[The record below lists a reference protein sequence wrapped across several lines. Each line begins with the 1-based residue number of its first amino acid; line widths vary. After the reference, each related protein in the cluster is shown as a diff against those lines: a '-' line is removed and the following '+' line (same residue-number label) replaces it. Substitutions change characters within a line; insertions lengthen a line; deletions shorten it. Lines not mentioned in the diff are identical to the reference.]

1 MITEGILNINKPQNM
16 TSHDVVAIARR
27 TLGIRKI
34 GHTGTLDPMATG
46 VLPVCIGKATK
57 IIEYLDM
64 DLKTYR
70 CSFILGLK
78 TDTLDIWGEEL
89 AREAVRVTE
98 EQVLEAVSKF
108 QGIIEQ
114 TPPMYSAIKVNG
126 RKLYEYAR
134 DGQDVQVKPR
144 KIYIK
149 DISVLDMNL
158 SVFNPQITFLC
169 QCSKGTYI
177 RTLCQDI
184 GEALGTTG
192 CMTSLERTESGI
204 FNIDNSIT
212 VDELKELSLEE
223 IEEKL
228 YKTSEPLEA
237 FGQVHVNEEIAEKFM
252 QGWHLS
258 LKDCE
263 IEREPFY
270 ASHDFYIDIREDFRR
285 AYNVFGRL
293 EEGDKFLGVAVYS
306 KKYKKL
312 VADKVFY
319 VRTQ

>member
-46 VLPVCIGKATK
+46 VLPICIGKATK

-70 CSFILGLK
+70 CTFILGLK

-89 AREAVRVTE
+89 TREAVRVTE

-108 QGIIEQ
+108 RGIIEQ

-134 DGQDVQVKPR
+134 DGQDVQVKSR

-149 DISVLDMNL
+149 DASVLEMDL
-158 SVFNPQITFLC
+158 SRFNPQITILC

-184 GEALGTTG
+184 GEALGTYG
-192 CMTSLERTESGI
+192 CMSALERVESGI
-204 FNIDNSIT
+204 FNIQNSIT

-223 IEEKL
+223 IETKL
-228 YKTSEPLEA
+228 YKTSEPLAA
-237 FGQVHVNEEIAEKFM
+237 FGQVHVNEEIAVKFM
-252 QGWHLS
+252 QGWHVS
-258 LKDCE
+258 LKDCK
-263 IEREPFY
+263 IEREPLY
-270 ASHDFYIDIREDFRR
+270 AHQDFYIDIRDDFRR
-285 AYNVFGRL
+285 AYNVFGSL
-293 EEGDKFLGVAVYS
+293 EEGEKFLGVAVYS
-306 KKYKKL
+306 NKYKKL

>member
-16 TSHDVVAIARR
+16 TSHDVVQIVRR
-27 TLGIRKI
+27 IIGIRKV

-64 DLKTYR
+64 DLKTYK
-70 CSFILGLK
+70 CTFVLGIK
-78 TDTLDIWGEEL
+78 TDTLDIWGEES
-89 AREAVRVTE
+89 ARESVSVTK
-98 EQVLEAVSKF
+98 EQVQEAVSKF
-108 QGIIEQ
+108 QGVIEQ

-126 RKLYEYAR
+126 RRLYEYAR
-134 DGQDVQVKPR
+134 DGQQVEVKSR

-149 DISVLDMNL
+149 DISVLEMNL
-158 SVFNPQITFLC
+158 SDVNPQITFIC

-184 GEALGTTG
+184 GEELGTFG
-192 CMTSLERTESGI
+192 CMTSLERVKSGI
-204 FNIDNSIT
+204 FDIQRAIS

-223 IEEKL
+223 IESRL
-228 YKTSEPLEA
+228 YKTSEPLAA
-237 FGQVHVNEEIAEKFM
+237 FGQVHMNEEIAVKFM
-252 QGWHLS
+252 QGRHIS

-263 IEREPFY
+263 FEREPLY
-270 ASHDFYIDIREDFRR
+270 AHQDFYIDIRNDFRR
-285 AYNVFGRL
+285 AYNVFGSL
-293 EEGDKFLGVAVYS
+293 EEGEKFLGVAVYS
-306 KKYKKL
+306 NEYKKL